1 MAEIIKLDE
10 EKIPAGLVDRVKRIL
25 DSGGLIVYP
34 TTTLYGLGAGIFS
47 DKGIEKLVKVKGRP
61 KGMPIS
67 VFTLREKITDIC
79 DIPVWGIKI
88 LDSGLALTFVLQAKP
103 NVPSVLTQD
112 GTLAVR
118 FPDNRLVEDICKA
131 AGPITATSANRHG
144 GPEPLEIKIAL
155 DELGEDVDLY
165 LDAGKTDFGK
175 GTTIVDMTGTEVKII
190 REGIIP
196 TERVIDLY
204 G

>member
-118 FPDNRLVEDICKA
+118 FPDNRLVEDNVSSSPNPCDRT
-131 AGPITATSANRHG
+131 PQANN
-144 GPEPLEIKIAL
+144 
-155 DELGEDVDLY
+155 Y
-165 LDAGKTDFGK
+165 
-175 GTTIVDMTGTEVKII
+175 
-190 REGIIP
+190 
-196 TERVIDLY
+196 
-204 G
+204 